1 MEGTNSRLDRILTGL
16 QQTLIQ
22 CDSEIG
28 AITSQILVREES
40 LNLLEADTESI
51 KVQYRKYEETV
62 KELQQKKDSV
72 EGRVTN
78 SKIEIKSLRAKIE
91 NLSKSKSDPEVQNLI
106 DHHEAAIKHHEDI
119 ANVAQTELIHDR
131 EQQEEIKRA
140 MENLLREMKK
150 TPSNKIDTKKTNDEI
165 EQLKDSQATLDDA
178 RLRIVTL
185 VNTLDPHRTTTG
197 ASKILNE
204 CEQKKR
210 KLDDAFARTP
220 GSTPGNGKQSKRM
233 RPATPNKAT
242 PQRMTRQQQQQQQ
255 QQQLQQPADILTMDV
270 ESRNP
275 APTLL
280 APFLPPTA
288 AKLLLIVDGRFDSIE
303 WYASTVKIPMSED
316 VANTLG
322 GTWDTTLQT
331 TNHHFF
337 LQTYRPLF
345 SSLTSSIVA
354 PEYRVIVIDP
364 TAQVHNPDT
373 YCVPLVTTKNKSEAV
388 QFLDLLG
395 EIEDHYSF
403 DAEAVWRLLSK
414 DS

>member
-51 KVQYRKYEETV
+51 KEQYRKYEETV
-62 KELQQKKDSV
+62 KDLQTKKESV
-72 EGRVTN
+72 EGRVTS
-78 SKIEIKSLRAKIE
+78 SKIEIQTLRAKID

-106 DHHEAAIKHHEDI
+106 EHSLAAIKHHEDI
-119 ANVAQTELIHDR
+119 ANVAQTELVHDR

-140 MENLLREMKK
+140 MENLLKEMKK
-150 TPSNKIDTKKTNDEI
+150 APSSKMDTRKTVEEID
-165 EQLKDSQATLDDA
+165 QLKDSLATLADA

-185 VNTLDPHRTTTG
+185 VNKLDPHRTTSG

-233 RPATPNKAT
+233 RPATPNKST
-242 PQRMTRQQQQQQQ
+242 PQRTTRQQQHHQQLQE
-255 QQQLQQPADILTMDV
+255 QLQQPADILIMDV
-270 ESRNP
+270 ESRLNP
-275 APTLL
+275 APALL

-303 WYASTVKIPMSED
+303 WYSPTVKIPMGED
-316 VANTLG
+316 MSNSFG
-322 GTWDTTLQT
+322 KWETTLQT

-337 LQTYRPLF
+337 LQTYVPYLGVTF
-345 SSLTSSIVA
+345 TA
-354 PEYRVIVIDP
+354 AEYRIIAIDP
-364 TAQVHNPDT
+364 TAHVHHIDT
-373 YCVPLVTTKNKSEAV
+373 QCVPLASTKNKSEAV

-395 EIEDHYSF
+395 EIEDQPSF
-403 DAEAVWRLLSK
+403 DADAVWRLLSK

>member
-16 QQTLIQ
+16 QQTLTQ
-22 CDSEIG
+22 CDSEVG

-62 KELQQKKDSV
+62 KELQQKKESV
-72 EGRVTN
+72 EGRVLN
-78 SKIEIKSLRAKIE
+78 SKNEIKSLKAKIE

-150 TPSNKIDTKKTNDEI
+150 APSNKIDTKKTNEEI
-165 EQLKDSQATLDDA
+165 EQLKESQATLADA
-178 RLRIVTL
+178 RLRIVAL
-185 VNTLDPHRTTTG
+185 VNKLDPNRTTTG
-197 ASKILNE
+197 GSKILNA

-233 RPATPNKAT
+233 RPATPNKTT
-242 PQRMTRQQQQQQQ
+242 PQRMTRQQQQHQQQ
-255 QQQLQQPADILTMDV
+255 IQEQLQQQPADILAMDV
-270 ESRNP
+270 ESSNP
-275 APTLL
+275 APALL

-303 WYASTVKIPMSED
+303 WYPTVKIPMNED
-316 VANTLG
+316 VANSF

-337 LQTYRPLF
+337 MQTYRSF
-345 SSLTSSIVA
+345 FTTHTMVA
-354 PEYRVIVIDP
+354 PEYRVILVDP
-364 TAQVHNPDT
+364 TTQVHGPET
-373 YCVPLVTTKNKSEAV
+373 SCVPLASTKNRSEAV

-403 DAEAVWRLLSK
+403 DAEAVWRLMSK